1 MFGPGW
7 LFVVA
12 DVIAVLVRQAAAAA
26 ANDAAHGDLDLSIL
40 SPNLPIA
47 PPTTAPAPA
56 PATATAGGVGL
67 GLAATSY
74 TPVRPNLLLLS
85 KLSRTNLES
94 LLAASDLRC

>member
-1 MFGPGW
+1 MFGPGG

-74 TPVRPNLLLLS
+74 TPVRPNLFPELRKQS
-85 KLSRTNLES
+85 TV
-94 LLAASDLRC
+94 SDDKPRVSPGGF

>member
-1 MFGPGW
+1 MFGPGG

-56 PATATAGGVGL
+56 PATATAGGGL

-74 TPVRPNLLLLS
+74 TPVRPNL
-85 KLSRTNLES
+85 R
-94 LLAASDLRC
+94 LASPEQTVDDKPRVSPGGF

>member
-1 MFGPGW
+1 M
-7 LFVVA
+7 
-12 DVIAVLVRQAAAAA
+12 LVRQAAASA

-67 GLAATSY
+67 GQAATSY
-74 TPVRPNLLLLS
+74 TPVRP
-85 KLSRTNLES
+85 KQP
-94 LLAASDLRC
+94 ASPEQTVDDKPGGF

>member
-7 LFVVA
+7 RFVVA
-12 DVIAVLVRQAAAAA
+12 DVVAVLVRQAAAAA

-56 PATATAGGVGL
+56 PATATAGVGL

-74 TPVRPNLLLLS
+74 TPVRPNLFLLS
-85 KLSRTNLES
+85 KLSMTNLES